1 VLSVIWFLFS
11 DCDSDWSKHQI
22 KTNTG
27 NNRASTERCLDGG
40 SENAS
45 RVKQSIGGVCPYD
58 RQRARDVEIH
68 LEMCTTPGNSEY
80 TLQ

>member
-1 VLSVIWFLFS
+1 MNVWNGQKEVLSVIWFL
-11 DCDSDWSKHQI
+11 CSDWSKHRI

-45 RVKQSIGGVCPYD
+45 RVKQSSEDASRGKQNIGGVVPL
-58 RQRARDVEIH
+58 QPARPRRGD
-68 LEMCTTPGNSEY
+68 TS
-80 TLQ
+80 